1 LHFYK
6 NILYNIDECVLFLE
20 KKMEDNVS
28 LRPCLSAP
36 LMPADLLVRR
46 YGGIAD
52 SHEMWRI
59 GDAAKP
65 ANSASIRN

>member
-1 LHFYK
+1 
-6 NILYNIDECVLFLE
+6 LYNIDECVLFLE

-52 SHEMWRI
+52 SHEM
-59 GDAAKP
+59 
-65 ANSASIRN
+65 